1 MPGSLAPVAPP
12 ERTTEVVTTIA
23 ADCQVVAALAAGVIT
38 SNGAQAAIM
47 APTSILAEQHYRN
60 FTNLLKDILKPEE
73 IRLLVGDTSEA
84 EKEEIRNGLAN
95 NTIKIVIGTHAVI
108 EGPVQFAELQFA
120 VIDEQHRFGVKQRS
134 QLKEKAVV
142 PHLLVMSA
150 TPIPRTLALT
160 LYGDL
165 DVSILDEKP
174 KGRKPVETMAFSKK
188 EQHKAYQQ
196 VGVFIEKGQQAYV
209 VCPAIEESELELSN
223 VYEVYEQ
230 LKNKRFPQV
239 GIALILS
246 LIHI

>member
-1 MPGSLAPVAPP
+1 V
-12 ERTTEVVTTIA
+12 E
-23 ADCQVVAALAAGVIT
+23 
-38 SNGAQAAIM
+38 
-47 APTSILAEQHYRN
+47 
-60 FTNLLKDILKPEE
+60 K
-73 IRLLVGDTSEA
+73 IRQG
-84 EKEEIRNGLAN
+84 
-95 NTIKIVIGTHAVI
+95 KIHLVIGTHALL
-108 EGPVQFAELQFA
+108 EDYVQFHRLGL
-120 VIDEQHRFGVKQRS
+120 VIVDEQHRFGVKQRS
-134 QLKEKAVV
+134 QLKEKAIV

-174 KGRKPVETMAFSKK
+174 KGRKPVETVAFSKK

-230 LKNKRFPQV
+230 LKNKWFPQV
-239 GIALILS
+239 GIALIHGKLPS
-246 LIHI
+246 KEKDDIMDRFSRGEIQILVATSVIEVGIDVPNANVMVIDNA